1 MTEKTITL
9 THTELLEL
17 HEAMNVAAIQ
27 KARRAVTEDED
38 DWAEAA
44 EAVRDYASAAA
55 HEVAGAGRG
64 LGRFAK
70 TLILGKKKPK
80 GRGRLTAAQVAA
92 LQRAGLI

>member
-1 MTEKTITL
+1 MSEKTVTL
-9 THTELLEL
+9 THAELLEL
-17 HEAMNVAAIQ
+17 HEAMNLAAINT
-27 KARRAVTEDED
+27 ARGAVTDED

-70 TLILGKKKPK
+70 TLLLGKKKPK
-80 GRGRLTAAQVAA
+80 GRGRLTATQVAA